1 MCEVKPQY
9 LLLTRP
15 FWHTGWLTLGPSL
28 SSSNFHKETY
38 ISFFEGE
45 NGFLLPQ
52 EEEIESLRPR
62 TPPPKGRGVGRGG
75 GTSVGLGRGAIIGRG
90 YPV

>member
-1 MCEVKPQY
+1 M
-9 LLLTRP
+9 
-15 FWHTGWLTLGPSL
+15 
-28 SSSNFHKETY
+28 
-38 ISFFEGE
+38 SFFEGE

-52 EEEIESLRPR
+52 EEEIENLRPK

-75 GTSVGLGRGAIIGRG
+75 VSVGMGRGAIMGRG